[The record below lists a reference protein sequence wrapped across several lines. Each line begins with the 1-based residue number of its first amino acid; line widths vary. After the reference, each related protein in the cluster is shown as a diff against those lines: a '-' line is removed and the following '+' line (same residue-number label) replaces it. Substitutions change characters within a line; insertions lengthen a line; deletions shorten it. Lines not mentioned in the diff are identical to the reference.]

1 MLCTDRESRQRKE
14 TVREVNDVVESRN
27 LFFFLK
33 KDREKKC
40 RPGVRNSILRASKSH
55 AVHRLCSHHGKSPK
69 NFRFR
74 QYLAQM
80 TSNDSEGY
88 VVWKAREIEDEA
100 TDLRVTVD
108 FAVSTSAVR

>member
-14 TVREVNDVVESRN
+14 TVREVNDVVESGN
-27 LFFFLK
+27 LKKK

-69 NFRFR
+69 DFRFR

-108 FAVSTSAVR
+108 LALSTSAVR